1 MKKII
6 YVLSITFLML
16 QACSSGN
23 SENANNGNSII
34 LCKHKVFSNGSSW
47 DYSYEGNKISMVKT
61 GNSVILKYFYT
72 GDVITKVE
80 NYDLNEIIGNRT
92 SFSYNN
98 INQLV
103 SEEVVYYLP
112 DPTNPTYTKT
122 DYTYNSNNTI
132 SFIQYTGV
140 PGSYSVFTSGTIILV
155 NNEENVRQDNF
166 QTITMT
172 YDNKN
177 SPFKNVLGVDKLFP
191 TSQVGFGG
199 RYSNPVTVNFSNNNS
214 TSTYQYQ
221 YNQQG
226 YPISQIV
233 GTSSCQ
239 YYY

>member
-6 YVLSITFLML
+6 FLFCITFLFL
-16 QACSSGN
+16 QACSSE
-23 SENANNGNSII
+23 SSDNNENSII

-47 DYSYEGNKISMVKT
+47 DYSYDGNKILMVKT
-61 GNSVILKYFYT
+61 GNSILLKYYYT
-72 GDVITKVE
+72 GDLITKVE
-80 NYDLNEIIGNRT
+80 NYDSNEIVRRIT
-92 SFSYNN
+92 FSYNN
-98 INQLV
+98 INQLI
-103 SEEVVYYLP
+103 SEEAVHYLP
-112 DPTNPTYTKT
+112 DLTYNKT
-122 DYTYNSNNTI
+122 DYIHNSNNTI
-132 SFIQYTGV
+132 SFIQYTGA

-199 RYSNPVTVNFSNNNS
+199 RYSNPVSVNFSNSNS
-214 TSTYQYQ
+214 ANTYQYQ

>member
-6 YVLSITFLML
+6 SLFCITFLFL
-16 QACSSGN
+16 QACSSE
-23 SENANNGNSII
+23 SSDNNENSII

-47 DYSYEGNKISMVKT
+47 DYSYDGNKILMVKT
-61 GNSVILKYFYT
+61 GNSILLKYYYT
-72 GDVITKVE
+72 GDLITKVE
-80 NYDLNEIIGNRT
+80 NYDSNEIVRRIT
-92 SFSYNN
+92 FSYNN
-98 INQLV
+98 INQLI
-103 SEEVVYYLP
+103 SEENVYYLP
-112 DPTNPTYTKT
+112 DLTYNKT
-122 DYTYNSNNTI
+122 DYIHNSNNTI
-132 SFIQYTGV
+132 SFIQYTGA

-155 NNEENVRQDNF
+155 NNEENIYQDNF

-199 RYSNPVTVNFSNNNS
+199 RYSNPVSVNFSNSNS
-214 TSTYQYQ
+214 SNTYQYQ